1 MCIWAQRDDRGGGWL
16 LRKDDLSSCT
26 TYRSSPRPY
35 TRSISILG
43 KSTLGIENGDERASE
58 GGGWVETAGSR
69 WTEGWVTATV
79 RVREETS
86 SETNERRRRRRRTG
100 GVFTKGHV
108 ARSFFFFFLILHR
121 DFSNSIVLN
130 FLPRIFGDFVRGR
143 KQKGRR
149 SVKSN
154 SANVRGDSPS
164 ENILVLRCGR
174 ISRTCDILPYTM
186 RFSGEQSRRTLSF
199 TLLHIIQNSSH
210 LFLYSSLPP
219 YSYLSET
226 QLSMYQTCFYK
237 IIAK

>member
-1 MCIWAQRDDRGGGWL
+1 MDR
-16 LRKDDLSSCT
+16 
-26 TYRSSPRPY
+26 
-35 TRSISILG
+35 
-43 KSTLGIENGDERASE
+43 
-58 GGGWVETAGSR
+58 
-69 WTEGWVTATV
+69 GWVTATV

-86 SETNERRRRRRRTG
+86 SETNERGRRAG

-108 ARSFFFFFLILHR
+108 ARSLSLSFFFFLIPHR

-174 ISRTCDILPYTM
+174 ISRICDILPYTM
-186 RFSGEQSRRTLSF
+186 RFSGEQSRRTLSVSPHYPKF
-199 TLLHIIQNSSH
+199 FPYLS
-210 LFLYSSLPP
+210 LFFSSSLFFHP
-219 YSYLSET
+219 L
-226 QLSMYQTCFYK
+226 
-237 IIAK
+237 